1 MLLEH
6 VYTESTVISFEW
18 SSSRSGVGIYINK
31 LWKTSPDLEAFV
43 SSICQKVDL
52 HTVIQGVTK
61 RPRQNSTIQPPTAAK
76 GQTFKSSIRALSLTP
91 NEVVQGKW

>member
-61 RPRQNSTIQPPTAAK
+61 RPRHELDHTTSHSGEGTN
-76 GQTFKSSIRALSLTP
+76 
-91 NEVVQGKW
+91 VQEQHTRSFSYSE